1 MSDKLS
7 RIMTKPKFTP
17 VQGLLIG
24 LVVLGL
30 LTRLL
35 GIGWGLPHFYHVD
48 EKGFGKFTI
57 HYFSGDLNPHF
68 FQVPSCYTYMTAAVW
83 GGYYL
88 GGKVTGRFATRADF
102 IKAYNQDPT
111 VFFLLGRLLTV
122 LLAVGTIVIVFL
134 IGRRMYG
141 TRAGALAALLLVFSL
156 EHVKM
161 SHYFIPDVAMVFFLM
176 LSFLFIWS
184 IYTTGNA
191 SAYILAGLFA
201 GLAYATKYGGHFL
214 ALPLLLAHFFRAAEK
229 KEPFFRSLFSPKLAG
244 ALLSFVGGFLAGCPY
259 AVLDSHKFLKDFRW
273 QTKHLFTAGHFG
285 SSTAEPSWLFYLKY
299 GFRENVGRAAQFLVP
314 AGIIYGLVKHR
325 KKDILLLS
333 LPLIL
338 FVITGTMKAY
348 ATRYL
353 LPITAF
359 FILIAALFLDELLA
373 WIGAGLRKI
382 KRPALPAWAVATVL
396 VLAALVFI
404 APSILQVARYDDSIT
419 RTDTR
424 TVAKNWVEANIP
436 KGSRIALEMYGPPL
450 DPKDYR
456 FYYRHTLGQVDLDWM
471 SQRRVDYVIISDI
484 MYLRFT
490 QYPLEFPKEAAF
502 YRSLDEKAYLLKTF
516 TPRWD
521 EDLTDLHNP
530 TIKLYRLSPAPNYS
544 FAGAFQEYA
553 ETVRVAAAAD
563 GRWVVS
569 ALIQGRGPVA
579 SDEKLGR
586 AYIRFTTVQGREIW
600 KAPLGEAPLPSG
612 HDFKLAAEAVG
623 PAVVEP
629 FRIMIGYESTLTPG
643 LRSDRPSIP
652 LNKETLLAGPVEPAA
667 VLSRGFEGRYVYSQ
681 FPGRRGD
688 LYFQSAVLTREGRT
702 WNLAGTAFGG
712 KIRWGL
718 CNVLNPYLRV
728 TDKAGK
734 ELGKLILFRGKVGG
748 LDAAKKAPV
757 TARLSGLALPGEFR
771 LFFGYD
777 FFFDQSLPKE
787 AGGPEELE
795 VRSSLPD
802 R

>member
-7 RIMTKPKFTP
+7 RIMAKPKITP
-17 VQGLLIG
+17 AQGLLIA
-24 LVVLGL
+24 LIVLGL

-35 GIGWGLPHFYHVD
+35 GIGWGLPYFYHVD

-57 HYFSGDLNPHF
+57 HYFTGDLNPHF

-88 GGKVTGRFATRADF
+88 GGKVTGRFTSRADL

-122 LLAVGTIVIVFL
+122 ILAVGTIILVFM

-141 TRAGALAALLLVFSL
+141 TRAGALAALLLIFSL

-161 SHYFIPDVAMVFFLM
+161 SHYFIPDVTMVFFLM
-176 LSFLFIWS
+176 VSFLFIWS
-184 IYTTGNA
+184 IYTTGKA
-191 SAYILAGLFA
+191 SSYILAGLFA

-229 KEPFFRSLFSPKLAG
+229 KEPLFRSLFSPKLAG
-244 ALLSFVGGFLAGCPY
+244 ALLSFIGGFLAGCPY
-259 AVLDSHKFLKDFRW
+259 SVLDSHKFLKDFRW
-273 QTKHLFTAGHFG
+273 QTKHLFTEGHFG

-299 GFRENVGRAAQFLVP
+299 GFRDNVGRVAQFLVP
-314 AGIIYGLVKHR
+314 AGVIYGLVKHR

-333 LPLIL
+333 LPVIL
-338 FVITGTMKAY
+338 FLVTGTMKSY

-359 FILIAALFLDELLA
+359 FILIAALFLDELLT
-373 WIGAGLRKI
+373 WIGTGLRRI
-382 KRPALPAWAVATVL
+382 KRPALPSWAVATVL
-396 VLAALVFI
+396 VVAALVFI
-404 APSILQVARYDDSIT
+404 APSVLQVARYDDSIT

-456 FYYRHTLGQVDLDWM
+456 FFYRHTLGQVDLDWLA
-471 SQRRVDYVIISDI
+471 QRRVEYVIISDI

-530 TIKLYRLSPAPNYS
+530 TIKLYWLSRAPNYS
-544 FAGAFQEYA
+544 FPGGFREYA
-553 ETVRVAAAAD
+553 ETVRISAAAD
-563 GRWVVS
+563 GRWAVR
-569 ALIQGRGPVA
+569 ALIEGRGPTP

-586 AYIRFTTVQGREIW
+586 PYIRFTTVQGRETW
-600 KAPLGEAPLPSG
+600 KAPLGAEPLPAG
-612 HDFKLAAEAVG
+612 QDFRLTAEAVG
-623 PAVVEP
+623 PPAAEP
-629 FRIMIGYESTLTPG
+629 FRIMIGYESTLTPE
-643 LRSDRPSIP
+643 LRSDRPSIS
-652 LNKETLLAGPVEPAA
+652 LNKEALLAGPVEPAIIK
-667 VLSRGFEGRYVYSQ
+667 SRGFEGRYFYSQ
-681 FPGRRGD
+681 FPGKRGD
-688 LYFQSAVLTREGRT
+688 LYFQSATLTRQGES
-702 WNLAGTAFGG
+702 WSLAGTAFGG

-718 CNVLNPYLRV
+718 CNVLNPFV
-728 TDKAGK
+728 KITDKAGK
-734 ELGKLILFRGKVGG
+734 EVSRLTLFQGKVGG
-748 LDAAKKAPV
+748 LEAGKRAPAS
-757 TARLSGLALPGEFR
+757 ARVSGITLPENFR
-771 LFFGYD
+771 LFFGYES
-777 FFFDQSLPKE
+777 FYDQSLPKE
-787 AGGPEELE
+787 AGGPEEVE
-795 VRSSLPD
+795 IRSILQD